1 MSLGLAL
8 AEKGL
13 LPDAAIRAGIRRML
27 DDRLRDEARRA
38 ALPGASERFVEELR
52 SSPIALHTGA
62 ANEQHY
68 EVPPAFFEIALGR
81 RMKYSSCLFPDG
93 ATTLDAAEEA
103 MLALTCERARL
114 ADGQRILELGCGW
127 GSLTLWMAQRYP
139 ASRITAVSNSR
150 PQREFIEARAR
161 GMGLANVRVVTADM
175 NDFEAEGRHDRVV
188 SVEMFEHMR
197 NYERLLAKVA
207 RWLEP
212 SGLLFV
218 HVFCHRAYSYAF
230 ETTGE
235 DDWMGRHFF
244 TGGIMPGWD
253 LLPRFDRDLV
263 LRERWPVSGGH
274 YARTAEAW
282 LANVD
287 ARRDEA
293 LAALRPAYGAQT
305 ALWLRRWRIFF
316 LACAELFA
324 RDGGREWHVAHY
336 VFEPRTGIAGR
347 MPG

>member
-1 MSLGLAL
+1 MSVGLSL

-13 LPDAAIRAGIRRML
+13 LPDAAIRAGIRRLL
-27 DDRLRDEARRA
+27 DDRLRDEAHNA
-38 ALPGASERFVEELR
+38 AQPGAAERYVDMLKASR
-52 SSPIALHTGA
+52 IAVHTQA

-81 RMKYSSCLFPDG
+81 RLKYSSCLFPSG
-93 ATTLDAAEEA
+93 VTTLDAAEEA
-103 MLALTCERARL
+103 MLALTCERARI
-114 ADGQRILELGCGW
+114 ADGHRILELGCGW
-127 GSLTLWMAQRYP
+127 GSLTLWMAERYP

-161 GMGLANVRVVTADM
+161 RLGLGNVRVVTADM
-175 NDFEAEGRHDRVV
+175 NEFEAGATFERIV

-197 NYERLLAKVA
+197 NYERLLARIA

-218 HVFCHRAYSYAF
+218 HVFCHRSFSYPF
-230 ETTGE
+230 ETAGE

-244 TGGIMPGWD
+244 TGGIMPGFD
-253 LLPRFDRDLV
+253 LLPRFDRDMA
-263 LRERWPVSGGH
+263 LRERWFVSGEH
-274 YARTAEAW
+274 YARTSELW
-282 LANVD
+282 LGNVD

-293 LAALRPAYGAQT
+293 MAALRPVYGAQT

-316 LACAELFA
+316 MACAELFA
-324 RDGGREWHVAHY
+324 RDAGREWHVAHY
-336 VFEPRTGIAGR
+336 VFEPRAAAAGR